1 MKTIRKHLKMLSL
14 IMSLT
19 ILVQSCV
26 AYHSSAASIDE
37 AVQSNDKIKLVS
49 ATKDTYVFQ
58 ELQRENGNI
67 YGITKR
73 KSVTA
78 DLLSSQIVADTKD
91 QKNVKILLRDDQL
104 NNIHLQNKTMSTLA
118 TIGIPLVVMGVIA
131 IIVANSLDFNLGLG
145 E

>member
-1 MKTIRKHLKMLSL
+1 MKTIRKHLKMISL
-14 IMSLT
+14 LLSLT
-19 ILVQSCV
+19 ILAQSCV
-26 AYHSSAASIDE
+26 AYHSSTASIDE
-37 AVQSNDKIKLVS
+37 AIQSNDKIKLE
-49 ATKDTYVFQ
+49 ATEDTYEFQ

-78 DLLSSQIVADTKD
+78 DLLSAQIVEDTKD
-91 QKNVKILLRDDQL
+91 QKNVKILLRNDQL

-118 TIGIPLVVMGVIA
+118 TVGIPLVVVGVIA
-131 IIVANSLDFNLGLG
+131 IIAVNSMDFNFGFG

>member
-1 MKTIRKHLKMLSL
+1 MKTFRKHLKMISL
-14 IMSLT
+14 LLSLT
-19 ILVQSCV
+19 ILAQSCV
-26 AYHSSAASIDE
+26 AYHSSTASIDE
-37 AVQSNDKIKLVS
+37 AIQSNDKIKLTS
-49 ATKDTYVFQ
+49 ETEDNYEFQ

-78 DLLSSQIVADTKD
+78 DLLSTQIVEDTKD
-91 QKNVKILLRDDQL
+91 KKYVKILLRNDQL

-118 TIGIPLVVMGVIA
+118 TIGIPLVIVGVIA
-131 IIVANSLDFNLGLG
+131 IIAVNSMDFNFGLG

>member
-37 AVQSNDKIKLVS
+37 AVQSNGKIKLK
-49 ATKDTYVFQ
+49 ATEDTYVFQ

-131 IIVANSLDFNLGLG
+131 IIAVNSMDFNFGFG

>member
-1 MKTIRKHLKMLSL
+1 MKTVRKHLKMISL
-14 IMSLT
+14 LLSLT
-19 ILVQSCV
+19 ILAQSCV
-26 AYHSSAASIDE
+26 TYHSSTASIDE
-37 AVQSNDKIKLVS
+37 AIQSNDKIKLAS
-49 ATKDTYVFQ
+49 ETEETYVFQ

-78 DLLSSQIVADTKD
+78 DLLSTQIVEDTKD
-91 QKNVKILLRDDQL
+91 KKYVKILLRNDQL

-118 TIGIPLVVMGVIA
+118 TIAIPVVIVGVIA
-131 IIVANSLDFNLGLG
+131 IIAVNSMDFNFGLG

>member
-1 MKTIRKHLKMLSL
+1 MKTIRRHLKMISLLLSF
-14 IMSLT
+14 T

-26 AYHSSAASIDE
+26 AYHSSTASIDE
-37 AVQSNDKIKLVS
+37 AIQSNDKIKLTS
-49 ATKDTYVFQ
+49 EIEDNYEFQ

-78 DLLSSQIVADTKD
+78 DLLSAQIVEDTID
-91 QKNVKILLRDDQL
+91 QKNVKILLRNDQL
-104 NNIHLQNKTMSTLA
+104 NNIHLQNKTMSTLG
-118 TIGIPLVVMGVIA
+118 TIAIPVVIVGVIA
-131 IIVANSLDFNLGLG
+131 IIAVNSMDFNFGLG

>member
-14 IMSLT
+14 FMSLT

-26 AYHSSAASIDE
+26 AYHSSTASIDE
-37 AVQSNDKIKLVS
+37 AVQSNDKIKLE
-49 ATKDTYVFQ
+49 AAEDTYVFQ

-78 DLLSSQIVADTKD
+78 DLLSAQIVEDTKD
-91 QKNVKILLRDDQL
+91 QKNVKILLRNDQL
-104 NNIHLQNKTMSTLA
+104 NNIHLQNKTMSTFLITDSTQKI
-118 TIGIPLVVMGVIA
+118 TIF
-131 IIVANSLDFNLGLG
+131 NSQKMKILPVL
-145 E
+145 

>member
-14 IMSLT
+14 FMSLT

-26 AYHSSAASIDE
+26 AYHSSNASIDE
-37 AVQSNDKIKLVS
+37 AIQSNDKVKLE
-49 ATKDTYVFQ
+49 AAEDTYVFQ

-78 DLLSSQIVADTKD
+78 DLLSAQIVEDTKD
-91 QKNVKILLRDDQL
+91 QKNVKILLRNDQL

-118 TIGIPLVVMGVIA
+118 TIGIPLVVVGVIL
-131 IIVANSLDFNLGLG
+131 IIAASSMDFNLGLG

>member
-14 IMSLT
+14 FMSLT

-26 AYHSSAASIDE
+26 AYHSSNASIDE
-37 AVQSNDKIKLVS
+37 AIQSNDKVKLE
-49 ATKDTYVFQ
+49 AAEDTYVFQ

-78 DLLSSQIVADTKD
+78 DLLSAQIVEDTKD
-91 QKNVKILLRDDQL
+91 QKNVKILLRNDQL

-118 TIGIPLVVMGVIA
+118 TIGIPLVVVGVIL
-131 IIVANSLDFNLGLG
+131 IIAANSMDFNLGLG

>member
-1 MKTIRKHLKMLSL
+1 MKTIRKHLKLVSMLLS
-14 IMSLT
+14 IT
-19 ILVQSCV
+19 IFMQSCV
-26 AYHSSAASIDE
+26 TYHSSTANIDE

-49 ATKDTYVFQ
+49 STNDTYIFQ

-73 KSVTA
+73 NSITA
-78 DLLSSQIVADTKD
+78 KALSAQILEDTKD
-91 QKNVKILLRDDQL
+91 KKNVKILLTNEQL

-118 TIGIPLVVMGVIA
+118 TIGIPLVVVGVIA
-131 IIVANSLDFNLGLG
+131 IIAVNSMDFNFGFG

>member
-1 MKTIRKHLKMLSL
+1 MKTIRKHLRLVSL
-14 IMSLT
+14 FLAIT
-19 ILVQSCV
+19 FFIQSCRV
-26 AYHSSAASIDE
+26 YHSSTASIDE
-37 AVQSNDKIKLVS
+37 AVQSNDKVKLE
-49 ATKDTYVFQ
+49 AAEDTYVFQ

-78 DLLSSQIVADTKD
+78 DLLSAQIVEDTKD
-91 QKNVKILLRDDQL
+91 QKNVKILLRNDQL

-118 TIGIPLVVMGVIA
+118 TIGIPLVVVGVIL
-131 IIVANSLDFNLGLG
+131 IIAANSMDFNFGFG